1 MCAEMRDKMNSTNII
16 FKITCKYMIKNK
28 KRTIITLT
36 GIVLI
41 VALLTCIFVGKDTV
55 FSYLTSVAEVK
66 SGKWNVIVYGADSKQ
81 YEKIKKIDYVK
92 ETAVSSEFG
101 FTDCKV
107 SNNKNKPYWE
117 VKGYSSKNFEWMN
130 IFLEKG
136 HYPKNDSE
144 IIVSKQLISDGA
156 KVKIGDKVSADFFE
170 RYIKG
175 VNPESKNT
183 YFPYFNLK
191 VKYKQTVKVGQDFPY
206 YSANDSFKEIHKK
219 TGISKKYT
227 IVGIMDNVSY
237 ESKDN
242 SFYAGLTYRKNNLD
256 NLEKGNI
263 SIKFDLDKLP
273 SDNQYMNDLNEIM
286 KNKKDSVEVNDL
298 VMIFSANSSD
308 TSLNFMVNIIMIF
321 FVSLIIIISIIL
333 IYNVFNISFEERL
346 KYLGML
352 YGTGA
357 TAKQRRSSVYYE
369 ALVLLFI
376 ALPMGVMLG
385 SSIVYIGMKII
396 NPYILK
402 LLEVMMGDS
411 VTCNVSATVC
421 INIRN
426 IAAVLVI
433 AFITV
438 LLSVW
443 YPAFKV
449 GRSSAIKSMKGQ
461 TKKIKKLPK
470 ISGVFEK
477 TSDILSVLAFRNS
490 HYSNKKTK
498 SVVRSIV
505 IFMFIISITA
515 FGASSVGKLIHYRLV
530 DDVSSKVNV
539 KGYDYVLSEMNGFGG
554 AYDSMKNEII
564 KDTSVEKTM
573 EWFTAMFQ
581 IQVDN
586 AVMSDEYWEKYRLI
600 ANEYFD
606 KQFTAES
613 FKKYM
618 SKNKVGLSIYAVDNE
633 TYENIAE
640 KSGADMKL
648 ARDNSL
654 DSVLFYQNIEM
665 STDNFKFEDD
675 KAKHY
680 RFYELNNATS
690 LSIGDKFKALLYN
703 PKKEQTQDFPL
714 TIAGYATNESISDY
728 FTFHGG
734 DAWIIMR
741 ASTAEKMNRI
751 LSSEKS
757 NSVDGNDNSIGREF
771 YIKLNDND
779 SILAEKLRE
788 AAGSTSDNGKY
799 TITMINNKFSV
810 STVAEIIN
818 LLINIVAVCF
828 VVFTSLICFLNL
840 FNSVKGRAEMR
851 RREIAMLCSVGMEH
865 RQIRHMLFIEN
876 IYIIIRGLFW
886 TALISLP
893 VTFAIKRF
901 LSEYFGHIQLNIP
914 VSVYFVGIIA
924 VIVSLFGIS
933 GYCYKIKEHY
943 NILENLKNENI

>member
-1 MCAEMRDKMNSTNII
+1 MNSTNII
-16 FKITCKYMIKNK
+16 FKITRKYMIKNK

-36 GIVLI
+36 GIVMI

-66 SGKWNVIVYGADSKQ
+66 SGKWNVIVYSADREQ
-81 YEKIKKIDYVK
+81 YKKIKKLDYVK
-92 ETAVSSEFG
+92 ETAVSSDFG
-101 FTDCKV
+101 FTDCKA

-130 IFLEKG
+130 ISLEKG
-136 HYPKNDSE
+136 DYPKNDSE
-144 IIVSKQLISDGA
+144 IIVSKQLISDGV
-156 KVKIGDKVSADFFE
+156 KIKIGDEVSADFFE
-170 RYIKG
+170 RYIRG
-175 VNPESKNT
+175 TDSKSKYT
-183 YFPYFNLK
+183 YFPFFNLK

-227 IVGIMDNVSY
+227 VVGIMDNVSY

-242 SFYAGLTYRKNNLD
+242 SFYAGLTYRKNSLD

-263 SIKFDLDKLP
+263 SIKFDLDKL
-273 SDNQYMNDLNEIM
+273 SSKNKYINDLNDIM
-286 KNKKDSVEVNDL
+286 GNKKDSVEVNDL

-321 FVSLIIIISIIL
+321 FIGLIMIISIIL

-376 ALPMGVMLG
+376 ALPIGFILG
-385 SSIVYIGMKII
+385 ISVVYMGMKII

-426 IAAVLVI
+426 IVYIFAI
-433 AFITV
+433 AFVTV

-461 TKKIKKLPK
+461 AKKIKK
-470 ISGVFEK
+470 ISGIGRVFEK

-490 HYSNKKTK
+490 HYSNIKTK

-505 IFMFIISITA
+505 IFMFVISITA
-515 FGASSVGKLIHYRLV
+515 FGASSVGKMVHYRLV

-539 KGYDYVLSEMNGFGG
+539 KGYDYVLSEINSFGG

-564 KDTSVEKTM
+564 KNASVEKTV
-573 EWFTAMFQ
+573 EWFTGMFKLQ
-581 IQVDN
+581 ADN
-586 AVMSDEYWEKYRLI
+586 AIMSDEYWDKYRLI
-600 ANEYFD
+600 ANEYFN
-606 KQFTAES
+606 KQFTTES

-618 SKNKVGLSIYAVDNE
+618 SQNKIALSIYAVDDE
-633 TYENIAE
+633 TYENIAQ

-648 ARDNSL
+648 ARNGSI

-665 STDNFKFEDD
+665 STDNFRFEDG

-690 LSIGDKFKALLYN
+690 LSVGDKFTTLLYN
-703 PKKEQTQDFPL
+703 PKKDKTQDFL
-714 TIAGYATNESISDY
+714 FTLAGYATNESLSDY

-734 DAWIIMR
+734 NAWIITR

-757 NSVDGNDNSIGREF
+757 NSVDGNDNVIEREL
-771 YIKLNDND
+771 YIKFNDKN
-779 SILAEKLRE
+779 STLAEKLKKT
-788 AAGSTSDNGKY
+788 AGSTAADDKY
-799 TITMINNKFSV
+799 IVTMINNKFSV

-818 LLINIVAVCF
+818 LLVNIVAVCF

-851 RREIAMLCSVGMEH
+851 SREIAMLCSVGMEH
-865 RQIRHMLFIEN
+865 RQISHMLFVEN
-876 IYIIIRGLFW
+876 VYIITRGLFW
-886 TALISLP
+886 TALVSLP
-893 VTFAIKRF
+893 VIFTIKRF
-901 LSEYFGHIQLNIP
+901 LSEYFGHIELNIP
-914 VSVYFVGIIA
+914 VRVYFAGLIA
-924 VIVSLFGIS
+924 VVVSLFGIS
-933 GYCYKIKEHY
+933 RYCYKIKGHY
-943 NILENLKNENI
+943 SILENLRNENV